1 MLRFTRVAVMLAGVV
16 ALVPTMVY
24 AQASITGVVR
34 DSSGA
39 VLPGVTVSAA
49 SPVLIE
55 RSREVVTDGGGQYRI
70 VDLRPGTYAVT
81 FTLTGFSTVVRE
93 GIELSGS
100 FVATIDVDLKV
111 GSLQETITVAGESP
125 IIDVQRTT
133 QQRVF
138 DQKVIEAI
146 PAGRSHIDLIVL
158 IPGLAAAQPGR
169 GGLADVGGTNN
180 LQNTTFQIHGGRT
193 SDTRLQLDGVRL
205 GNVLSGGEFSNFVPD
220 TGSTQEVT
228 VDYSAV
234 SAEQPF
240 GGLRIDI
247 IPREGG
253 NTFRGTVF
261 ATAVNSAW
269 QGSNINDELERRG
282 LPDPNEMKRAYDV
295 NPSVG
300 GPLLR
305 DKVWFYTSARWQSNQ
320 NYIAGLYYN
329 KNEGDPTKW
338 LYEEDR
344 SRRGFFSLE
353 QNGVNAR
360 FTWQA
365 AQKHKLALY
374 VDNQSRIWDD
384 TRAGVSPE
392 SAVAYRFPVLNLTQA
407 SWTAPMTSRL
417 LFEARYA
424 RRGEAFGN
432 QLPEVGSVYR
442 DMVPV
447 LEQSS
452 NFFYRGRG
460 GDGGISGLFGYSS
473 QTINTGV
480 ASMSYVTGS
489 HSFKVGFSDTWART
503 VSTSDSNS
511 RFMMYRFNLGVPNQV
526 TLYGVPTRGE
536 SLVKGEIGLFAQ
548 DRWTIQRFTINAGVR
563 YDGYRGGY
571 PEQFRGPAPLQP
583 TRNFSFPAVTTMSL
597 HDVTPRLGATYDLF
611 GNGKTAVKASLGKY
625 VLTLF
630 TIGNPAG
637 VSTTTSRN
645 WDDFT
650 FGAGDPRS
658 GNFNPDCDM
667 LNSVANG
674 ECSAYLSQ
682 FGTLTSI
689 AQFNEETRFGWGN
702 RAYNWEFSTSVQHE
716 VAPRV
721 GIDVGYFRRWFG
733 NFQVTQTVGLTAADY
748 DRYTVRAP
756 ADSRLPDGGGYS
768 IGDLYNLNP
777 GKVGVGTAYTTL
789 ARDFGEQIEHW
800 NGMDFSANARLQ
812 NGVVLQGGVS
822 TGRATTDNCDVI
834 ANDQGAIVSGGGPSQ
849 RGCHVQAAFLTQ
861 VKLLGT
867 YLVPVVGM
875 NVAATIQ
882 STPGPVISANR
893 QFSNAEVAPSLGRA
907 LSANAQN
914 VTINLLLPGDIYGD
928 RVNQFDLRLGKTLRF
943 GARRATVNLDI
954 NNVLNAN
961 PVMQENAAYAVWR
974 TPQRI
979 MDARL
984 FKVSGQFDF

>member
-1 MLRFTRVAVMLAGVV
+1 MRRFTRVALMLFGFV
-16 ALVPTMVY
+16 ALVPIVAH

-34 DSSGA
+34 DASGA
-39 VLPGVTVSAA
+39 VLPGVTVEAS

-70 VDLRPGTYAVT
+70 VDLRPGTYTVKY
-81 FTLTGFSTVVRE
+81 TLTGFSTVQRE
-93 GIELSGS
+93 GIELTGS
-100 FVATIDVDLKV
+100 FVAAIDVELKV

-125 IIDVQRTT
+125 IIDTQRST

-138 DQKVIEAI
+138 DSKVIEAI
-146 PAGRSHIDLIVL
+146 PAGRSHIDLVVL

-220 TGSTQEVT
+220 TGSTQEIT
-228 VDYSAV
+228 VDYAAV

-240 GGLRIDI
+240 GGLRIDL

-253 NTFRGTVF
+253 NTVKGTVF
-261 ATAVNSAW
+261 ATAVNAAW
-269 QGSNINDELERRG
+269 QGSNLTPELESRG
-282 LPDPNEMKRAYDV
+282 LPDPNEMKRAYDI

-300 GPLLR
+300 GPLMR
-305 DKVWFYTSARWQSNQ
+305 DKLWFYTSARWQVNQ

-338 LYEEDR
+338 LYEADPT
-344 SRRGFFSLE
+344 RRGFFSLE
-353 QNGVNAR
+353 QNGVNTR

-365 AQKHKLALY
+365 AQKHKVALY
-374 VDNQSRIWDD
+374 LDNQSRIWDD

-392 SAVAYRFPVLNLTQA
+392 SAVAYRFPVLNLGQV
-407 SWTAPMTSRL
+407 SWTAPMTNKL

-432 QLPEVGSVYR
+432 QLPDEGSIYR
-442 DMVPV
+442 SIIPV
-447 LEQSS
+447 LEQS
-452 NFFYRGRG
+452 NNLFYRGKG
-460 GDGGISGLFGYSS
+460 GDGGVSGLFGYSS
-473 QTINTGV
+473 QTINTAL
-480 ASMSYVTGS
+480 ASMSYVTGA

-511 RFMMYRFNLGVPNQV
+511 RYMMFRFNQGIPNQV

-536 SLVKGEIGLFAQ
+536 SMVKGEIGVFAQ
-548 DRWTIQRFTINAGVR
+548 DRWTIHRWTLNAGVR
-563 YDGYRGGY
+563 YDGFIGGY
-571 PEQFRGPAPLQP
+571 PDQVRGPAPLQP

-597 HDVTPRLGATYDLF
+597 HDVTPRLGASYDLF
-611 GNGKTAVKASLGKY
+611 GNGKTALKASLGKY
-625 VLTLF
+625 MLTLF

-637 VSTTTSRN
+637 VSTTTTRN
-645 WDDFT
+645 WNDLMFPV
-650 FGAGDPRS
+650 GDPRR

-667 LNSVANG
+667 LDPAING
-674 ECSAYLSQ
+674 ECSAYLTQ

-689 AQFNEETRFGWGN
+689 AQFNRDTRFGWGN
-702 RAYNWEFSTSVQHE
+702 RPFNWEFSTSVQHQL
-716 VAPRV
+716 APRV

-733 NFQVTQTVGLTAADY
+733 NFQVTQTVGLAAADY
-748 DRYTVRAP
+748 DRYSVTAP
-756 ADSRLPDGGGYS
+756 QDSRLPDGGGYP
-768 IGDLYNLNP
+768 ITDLFNINQS
-777 GKVGVGTAYTTL
+777 KVGQGTAYTTF
-789 ARDFGEQIEHW
+789 ARDFGKQTEHW

-812 NGVVLQGGVS
+812 NGVTLQGGVS
-822 TGRATTDNCDVI
+822 TGRTTTDNCDVVV
-834 ANDQGAIVSGGGPSQ
+834 NDQGAILSGAGPSR
-849 RGCHVQAAFLTQ
+849 RGCHIEAAFLTQ

-875 NVAATIQ
+875 NLAATMQ

-893 QFSNAEVAPSLGRA
+893 VYPNAEVQGSLGRP
-907 LSANAQN
+907 LSAGAQN
-914 VTINLLLPGDIYGD
+914 VTINMLLPGDIYGD

-943 GARRATVNLDI
+943 GGRRATVNLDI
-954 NNVLNAN
+954 YNVLNRN